1 MTQLQHVQAF
11 VEATRSVR
19 TLDDL
24 RSLTSDAVV
33 ELGFDYFA
41 LLHHVDFTHPPPGT
55 FQVGTFPVTWL
66 GIQRERRYLADD
78 PVLAACQYASAG
90 FTWNDLPKLI
100 RLTDKQRKVMT
111 AAQREGL
118 GDGFT
123 VPNHVPGEPLGCAT
137 FVVRPGR
144 RFPAKSTSA
153 AQSIG
158 NFAFEAGR
166 RIARSHAGI
175 GLTPRLPPL
184 SSRQLDC
191 VVMIARGKSDSVAA
205 QLLGIS
211 ARTVNQHVE
220 AAKRRYEVAS
230 RQQLIIRALY
240 ESQITFSDVL
250 H

>member
-1 MTQLQHVQAF
+1 MTRLEHVQSF
-11 VEATRSVR
+11 VDATKNVA
-19 TLDDL
+19 TLDEL

-33 ELGFDYFA
+33 EIGFDYFA
-41 LLHHVDFTHPPPGT
+41 LLHHVDFTNPPPGT
-55 FQVGTFPVTWL
+55 FQIGTFPVAWL

-90 FTWNDLPKLI
+90 FVWDELPKLI
-100 RLTDKQRKVMT
+100 RLSEKQRKVMS

-118 GDGFT
+118 ADGFT

-144 RFPAKSTSA
+144 KFPTESTSA

-166 RIARSHAGI
+166 RIVRSTAGL

-184 SSRQLDC
+184 SSRQIDC
-191 VVMIARGKSDSVAA
+191 VVMVAKGKSDSVAA

-211 ARTVNQHVE
+211 PKTVNQHVE

-250 H
+250 Q